1 MTQQNLPITLKIFN
15 LSPLF
20 AQFLFF
26 FPFHLL
32 AFDHK
37 RKTLFSHLLIT
48 PLPAPI
54 RPIQKLFIQPL
65 HFFQLSASNT
75 TTTCRSIWFLSFKI
89 ISLSLS
95 QHFTRKRTYSQPTS
109 QSNNTHD
116 SSLNCP
122 CFLLSTPFALQS
134 YTLKN

>member
-1 MTQQNLPITLKIFN
+1 
-15 LSPLF
+15 
-20 AQFLFF
+20 
-26 FPFHLL
+26 LL

-95 QHFTRKRTYSQPTS
+95 LNTSHANAHIASQRLNLIIHTILHWIAHVSCSQH
-109 QSNNTHD
+109 
-116 SSLNCP
+116 
-122 CFLLSTPFALQS
+122 LLLFKVIP
-134 YTLKN
+134 

>member
-1 MTQQNLPITLKIFN
+1 MTQQNLPKTLKSLIF
-15 LSPLF
+15 LS
-20 AQFLFF
+20 FLLHSFLSF
-26 FPFHLL
+26 SFVGVWSQKANP
-32 AFDHK
+32 
-37 RKTLFSHLLIT
+37 FSHLLIT

-54 RPIQKLFIQPL
+54 RPVQKLFIQPL

-122 CFLLSTPFALQS
+122 CFLLSTPFAHQR